1 MPVSGQ
7 SNSNGDTSTLTL
19 SNVRMED
26 SGGYVCTVK
35 VGTLVVMSDTV
46 VVTAVIIGMLTRK
59 SM

>member
-7 SNSNGDTSTLTL
+7 SNSNGDTSILTL

-26 SGGYVCTVK
+26 SGGYVCTLI
-35 VGTLVVMSDTV
+35 VGTMEVMSNT